1 MAIPAC
7 GRLFG
12 AEFRKSLFLL
22 SKPASGGGTL
32 LVMNQFVI
40 YKQVNLGDFS
50 VKMNTYLVNDDV
62 LVMVNVLDDV

>member
-1 MAIPAC
+1 MVIPAC

-32 LVMNQFVI
+32 LVMKQFVI
-40 YKQVNLGDFS
+40 YKQVKLGDFS
-50 VKMNTYLVNDDV
+50 VKILTW
-62 LVMVNVLDDV
+62 